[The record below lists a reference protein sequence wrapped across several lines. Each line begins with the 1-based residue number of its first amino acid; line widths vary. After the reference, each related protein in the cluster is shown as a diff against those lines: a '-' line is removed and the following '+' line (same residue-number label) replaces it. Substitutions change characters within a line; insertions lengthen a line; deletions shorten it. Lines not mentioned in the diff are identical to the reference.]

1 MTITRAINKV
11 ICLGILL
18 TSTALAVESGEQ
30 FGFSAAVNIAGR
42 QRMLTQRITKSFLQI
57 GLGAN
62 VQRSRQDLV
71 ESIDL
76 FERQHEELTRFST
89 SRQVG
94 ETLTKIRERWA
105 PFKQAA
111 LSKPGPDVAKRLQAA
126 DEDLLTLCETVV
138 YLIEDMADTEYSR
151 LVNISGRQRMLS
163 QRMAKFYMMMAAGV
177 GTPSIRAQ
185 LDRTINEFAGGL
197 LALRRSPDN
206 TPVINEKLQQ
216 AAEQWIWLESSLLL
230 AKKEYY
236 PEIVADASEKILRL
250 MDSVTGLYTQLR

>member
-1 MTITRAINKV
+1 MTMTRPLNKV

-18 TSTALAVESGEQ
+18 TTTAPAVESAEQ
-30 FGFSAAVNIAGR
+30 AGFSTVMNIAGR

-62 VQRSRQDLV
+62 IQQSKRDLL
-71 ESIDL
+71 ESIEL
-76 FERQHEELTRFST
+76 FERQHEELTRFS
-89 SRQVG
+89 SNGQVRK
-94 ETLTKIRERWA
+94 TLTIIRERWA
-105 PFKQAA
+105 PFKQVA
-111 LSKPGPDVAKRLQAA
+111 LSEPGPDAAKRLQAA

-138 YLIEDMADTEYSR
+138 YLIEDMGDTEYSR

-185 LDRTINEFAGGL
+185 LDRTINEFAGAL
-197 LALRRSPDN
+197 LALRQSPDN